1 MFKSATMCLLGAFNV
16 VLTDGLNLQSER
28 MKQWSKRFCSTV
40 DIAGRYSSLM
50 KSLEKYHVG
59 TWN

>member
-1 MFKSATMCLLGAFNV
+1 MCHLGAFNV
-16 VLTDGLNLQSER
+16 VLTDALNLQSER

-40 DIAGRYSSLM
+40 DIAARYSSLM
-50 KSLEKYHVG
+50 KSLKKYHVG